1 MNNLIPVLSQNNQIG
16 NSTNSSLVWDD
27 LTHSEHEIVVGVVFA
42 GNPEEARKKLGIT
55 HSTFYR
61 KWSKLKGYYN
71 SLLREFPKKAGE
83 ILVSQSIGAA
93 QELGRGLKSDNE
105 KIRLQ
110 AATEILDRTLSKE
123 PLETGI
129 RRKITLEEFIN
140 MPSTT

>member
-1 MNNLIPVLSQNNQIG
+1 MSNLVPVLSQNNNTE
-16 NSTNSSLVWDD
+16 NSTNLSLVWDD

-42 GNPEEARKKLGIT
+42 GNPEEARKRLGMT

-61 KWSKLKGYYN
+61 KWGKIKGYYN
-71 SLLREFPKKAGE
+71 NLLREFPKKAGE

-105 KIRLQ
+105 KIRQQ

-129 RRKITLEEFIN
+129 KRKITLEEFIN
-140 MPSTT
+140 IPVTT